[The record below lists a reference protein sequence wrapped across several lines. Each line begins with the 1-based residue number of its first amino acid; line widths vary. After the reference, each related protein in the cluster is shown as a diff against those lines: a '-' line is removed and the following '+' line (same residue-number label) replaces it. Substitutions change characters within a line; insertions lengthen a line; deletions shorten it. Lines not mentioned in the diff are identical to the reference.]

1 MKCNQPDTTRRR
13 LLQAMA
19 LSPLLPAWPSL
30 AAARPDLTRIVT
42 LEWSPTELLLAL
54 GVAPLGVA
62 DVYNYRLWVKEP
74 ALPPNVVDVGT
85 RTEPNLE
92 MLQQLRPSLL
102 MLSAGY
108 GPSPEALQRIAPSMG
123 FAFYDGQQPPLQLA
137 RRALHQLAERLDLRP
152 AADRHLAQFD
162 ALMVQTRAQLPAA
175 ARRPVLLFSFLDARH
190 VLVFGKGSLFM
201 NVLDE
206 LGIPNAWPG
215 ETNFWGS
222 AIVGIEQLAAVKPA
236 HALCFDHGD
245 HRLRDE
251 ITATP
256 LWQSLPLARDGVVT
270 EMPAIWFYGSTYSA
284 MRFCRMLPQVLG
296 GRP

>member
-1 MKCNQPDTTRRR
+1 MNYSQPDATRRR
-13 LLQAMA
+13 LLQALA
-19 LSPLLPAWPSL
+19 LSPLLAAWPSL
-30 AAARPDLTRIVT
+30 AAARPDLARIVT
-42 LEWSPTELLLAL
+42 LEWGPTELLLAL
-54 GVAPLGVA
+54 GVPPLGVA
-62 DVYNYRLWVKEP
+62 DTYNYRLWVKEP
-74 ALPPNVVDVGT
+74 ALPPQVVDVGS

-102 MLSAGY
+102 LLTAGY
-108 GPSPEALQRIAPSMG
+108 GPSPEALQRIAPSLG
-123 FAFYDGQQPPLQLA
+123 FAFYDGQHPPLRLA
-137 RRALHQLAERLDLRP
+137 RRALVTLAERLGLQP

-162 ALMVQTRAQLPAA
+162 ALMAQTRAQLPAA
-175 ARRPVLLFSFLDARH
+175 RGPVLLFSFLDARH

-222 AIVGIEQLAAVKPA
+222 AVIGIEQLSTVKPA
-236 HALCFDHGD
+236 HALCFEHGD

-256 LWQSLPLARDGVVT
+256 LWRSLPLARDGVVT
-270 EMPAIWFYGSTYSA
+270 TLPATWFYGTTLSA
-284 MRFCRMLPQVLG
+284 MRFCRLLPHALG